1 MLLEATVGVPAN
13 YWMIKVMVLS
23 MLTGLYGKFN
33 ERLDF
38 ASSTMLI

>member
-1 MLLEATVGVPAN
+1 MLLEVTVDVSAN
-13 YWMIKVMVLS
+13 DWMIKAMESL

-38 ASSTMLI
+38 ASSIMLI